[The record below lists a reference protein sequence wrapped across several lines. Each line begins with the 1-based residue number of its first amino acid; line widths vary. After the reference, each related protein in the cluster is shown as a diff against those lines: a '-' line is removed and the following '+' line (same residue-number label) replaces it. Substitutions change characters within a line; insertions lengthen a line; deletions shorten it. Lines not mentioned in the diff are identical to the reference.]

1 MNGGSSS
8 ALPRAYDHD
17 LDGAASLPP
26 PPDFGNGTPMPL
38 TAVPAEIA
46 DLESGP
52 QDRPTPY
59 EPYAFDDSE
68 SLDAD
73 LADLTEPVDLEQLEP
88 AIEPVR
94 IIELEA
100 EDVGVRTLMGVG
112 ARAVRAVATAGWVDS
127 RAARRGLSPTPGQSS
142 PQEPTTPLDVETSG
156 PPAVI
161 ISSQIWKDGSFPVAA
176 AAAAPAVQPLAQSQE
191 RLAYPVLPRAA
202 VEAVAPMAVL
212 AGEPAAQ
219 AEPGVDPGWPAPV
232 AAHAEPR
239 ARRSRGRVLAII
251 GLAIAL
257 VGIGVSIG
265 MAGI

>member
-8 ALPRAYDHD
+8 TLPRAYDHD

-38 TAVPAEIA
+38 PAVPAALA

-59 EPYAFDDSE
+59 EPYAFDDSV
-68 SLDAD
+68 SFDAD
-73 LADLTEPVDLEQLEP
+73 LADFTEPVDLEQLEP

-94 IIELEA
+94 IIEIDA
-100 EDVGVRTLMGVG
+100 EDVGIRTLMGVG

-127 RAARRGLSPTPGQSS
+127 RAARRGLSPTSGQSS
-142 PQEPTTPLDVETSG
+142 PQEPTTPLDAKTSG

-176 AAAAPAVQPLAQSQE
+176 AAAPAVQPPSQSQE
-191 RLAYPVLPRAA
+191 PLTYPVLSRAA
-202 VEAVAPMAVL
+202 VEAVAPMAAF
-212 AGEPAAQ
+212 AGASAAQ
-219 AEPGVDPGWPAPV
+219 SEPDLAMQWPAS
-232 AAHAEPR
+232 AAQSEPR
-239 ARRSRGRVLAII
+239 APRALGRILLLA
-251 GLAIAL
+251 GLALAL

>member
-8 ALPRAYDHD
+8 TLPRAYDHD

-38 TAVPAEIA
+38 TAVPAELA

-52 QDRPTPY
+52 ADRPTPY

-68 SLDAD
+68 SMDAD

-88 AIEPVR
+88 AIDPVR
-94 IIELEA
+94 IIEIEA

-142 PQEPTTPLDVETSG
+142 PQEPTTPLDAEPSG

-161 ISSQIWKDGSFPVAA
+161 ISSQIWKGGSFPVAA
-176 AAAAPAVQPLAQSQE
+176 APAPAVQPSSQSQE
-191 RLAYPVLPRAA
+191 PLVYPVLSRAA
-202 VEAVAPMAVL
+202 VEAVAPMAARSGAAAAPSEPGPEL
-212 AGEPAAQ
+212 PWPAA
-219 AEPGVDPGWPAPV
+219 ALA
-232 AAHAEPR
+232 AEPR
-239 ARRSRGRVLAII
+239 APRPLGRVLVIV
-251 GLAIAL
+251 GLALAL